1 MVRSSSSTTWKPT
14 VSIEASG
21 EAARQLEK
29 SQLEAKTNDD
39 RVRGKR
45 RQTSRASN
53 YQIRYSQN
61 KWLQRI
67 ELLDGT
73 VIRTLD

>member
-1 MVRSSSSTTWKPT
+1 MEADGL
-14 VSIEASG
+14 IEAFG

-29 SQLEAKTNDD
+29 SQQLEAKSDDD

-45 RQTSRASN
+45 RRTSRASN

-61 KWLQRI
+61 KWPRRI
-67 ELLDGT
+67 EPLDGT